1 MAPARAPAKRCYHA
15 PPGMPKS
22 SQDELFRR
30 YLGILG
36 WVGDPG
42 LHELVS
48 SHLIKV
54 PYENVSLLL
63 RSANGGAGASRL
75 LPIDVFL
82 EDIGERDLGGAN
94 FSIPIHFAAL
104 LQFLDYDVELLGADI
119 GGAARS
125 HAVCRVTFEDTQY
138 LVDIGY
144 AAPFYQPMPI
154 SELPR
159 TIPHGDVQYQLER
172 HPSGPGNVEVTT
184 TRAGSKVQS
193 YVAKPPALGPDDFAA
208 AIERAADPG
217 GRMLRSLRISRFF
230 ASRSLEIFDNNL
242 VTTHHNITTVTPI
255 RDIAELEVIVHEQL
269 QLTRCP
275 VREAVDILRSRGVN
289 IFAS

>member
-1 MAPARAPAKRCYHA
+1 MTTR
-15 PPGMPKS
+15 

-42 LHELVS
+42 LHELVG

-63 RSANGGAGASRL
+63 RSAQGGTAASTLR
-75 LPIDVFL
+75 PIDAFL
-82 EDIGERDLGGAN
+82 EDIAEHDLGGAN

-104 LQFLDYDVELLGADI
+104 LKFLDYDVELLGADI
-119 GGAARS
+119 GSTQRA
-125 HAVCRVTFEDTQY
+125 HAVCRVTFEDVQY

-144 AAPFYQPMPI
+144 AAPFYQPIPI
-154 SELPR
+154 SELPL
-159 TIPHGDVQYQLER
+159 TIPHGDFQYQLER
-172 HPSGPGNVEVTT
+172 HASGPGNVEVTT
-184 TRAGSKVQS
+184 ARGANKLQS
-193 YVAKPPALGPDDFAA
+193 YVARSPALGPEGFAA
-208 AIERAADPG
+208 ALQRAGDPN

-230 ASRSLEIFDNNL
+230 ASRVLEIFDNNL

-255 RDIAELEVIVHEQL
+255 RNIDELEVIVHEQL

-275 VREAVDILRSRGVN
+275 VRQAVDVLRSRGVD
-289 IFAS
+289 IFAG